1 MILHRTRP
9 VASLLA
15 SSFAAAVLLSACG
28 GQPEAPPQ
36 PVKPPTELLAVDT
49 PPPPYPMELACRNV
63 VGTANLQVTIGV
75 EGTPT
80 EIKLLSGSGN
90 DQLDKL
96 AADQVKVWKFRAPT
110 RNGQPYPK
118 TIQVPIKFSAP
129 LERPAECFQ
138 YDKK

>member
-1 MILHRTRP
+1 MTLFRAPAGLLATSF
-9 VASLLA
+9 ATALLA
-15 SSFAAAVLLSACG
+15 SACGG
-28 GQPEAPPQ
+28 GQPEAPAQ

-49 PPPPYPMELACRNV
+49 PPPPYPMELACKDV

-80 EIKLLSGSGN
+80 DIKLLSSSGN
-90 DQLDKL
+90 AQLDKL

-110 RNGQPYPK
+110 RNGQPYAK

-129 LERPAECFQ
+129 AERPAECFQ
-138 YDKK
+138 YDGK

>member
-1 MILHRTRP
+1 MTTSRSTAGLMA
-9 VASLLA
+9 ASLTTAL
-15 SSFAAAVLLSACG
+15 LLSACG
-28 GQPEAPPQ
+28 GQPEAPAQ

-49 PPPPYPMELACRNV
+49 PPPPYPMELACKDV

-80 EIKLLSGSGN
+80 AIKLLSSSGN

-96 AADQVKVWKFRAPT
+96 ASEQVKVWKFRAPT

-129 LERPAECFQ
+129 AERPAECFQ
-138 YDKK
+138 YDGK